1 MINTV
6 TGVIKKLTGNIGL
19 KLVSLV
25 LAFLLWLFVVSIE
38 NPVMNLSFSSIPI
51 TIENGDVM
59 EKQGHAFELND
70 SSRTVTVT
78 VKAERSVLS
87 ELSRDNIKA
96 SVDMTNLD
104 GNKVPIEVKSTR
116 YSDRIQSI
124 SPSKEFANVIIEDLA
139 SAQFKIQVE
148 TSGNLPEGYAVG
160 TASVQNNVVRV
171 KGPESVVSSIAGAVV
186 RVNVSG
192 MTSEI
197 HTVLP
202 ILLLDEDGHDV
213 DTSALEVS
221 LDQVSVSVDIW
232 KTQEVPVY
240 GSYSGT
246 AANGYE
252 ATGVVTAEPAVISV
266 TGEGSTLSSFTS
278 LSLPA
283 EVLDIS
289 NATGNV
295 SIEVNVAGYL
305 PKGIYLESPGDGGIV
320 KLTAEVQETVPV
332 MLQVPYSNL
341 AITGLPDNMTI
352 GNDLN
357 ASVVA
362 VTVRGLSARVA
373 ALDGNTVTGVLDL
386 SQVPLNETGSITPG
400 SYAGE
405 VTLSLPEGITQ
416 DSAVAHVL
424 IQVKGE
430 NAEGAAGDQPGGET
444 AGGETIEAGAPG
456 ETIEA
461 GADGETSE
469 AVNEGENNSGRN
481 GEHEENNDRERT
493 AGQDD
498 EQ

>member
-19 KLVSLV
+19 KLVSLG

-59 EKQGHAFELND
+59 EAQGHAFELND

-96 SVDMTNLD
+96 SVDMTNLE

-139 SAQFKIQVE
+139 SSQFSIQVE
-148 TSGNLPEGYAVG
+148 TNGNIAEGYAVG

-186 RVNVSG
+186 KVNVSG

-197 HTVLP
+197 RTVLP
-202 ILLLDEDGHDV
+202 ILLVDKDGDEV

-232 KTQEVPVY
+232 KVQEIPVY
-240 GSYSGT
+240 GSSSGVP
-246 AANGYE
+246 ARGYA
-252 ATGVVTAEPAVISV
+252 ATGTVTSEPAVIAV
-266 TGEGSTLSSFTS
+266 TGESSALSTISSVTVPPTE
-278 LSLPA
+278 LDITNAMGNVTA
-283 EVLDIS
+283 EV
-289 NATGNV
+289 
-295 SIEVNVAGYL
+295 SIASYL
-305 PKGIYLESPGDGGIV
+305 PKGVYLERAGDDGTV

-332 MLQVPYSNL
+332 VLQIPYSNL
-341 AITGLPDNMTI
+341 TITGLPENMTI
-352 GNDLN
+352 GNDLST
-357 ASVVA
+357 SVVA
-362 VTVRGLSARVA
+362 VTVQGLRDTVA
-373 ALDGNTVTGVLDL
+373 ALDVNKLSGVLDL
-386 SQVPLNETGSITPG
+386 SSVPLNEAGTITPG

-405 VTLSLPEGITQ
+405 VTISLPEGVTQ
-416 DSAVAHVL
+416 ESAVAHVL

-430 NAEGAAGDQPGGET
+430 NGEEVTGGENPEVT
-444 AGGETIEAGAPG
+444 AGEASPEAGARE
-456 ETIEA
+456 ET
-461 GADGETSE
+461 DQDQ
-469 AVNEGENNSGRN
+469 EN
-481 GEHEENNDRERT
+481 D
-493 AGQDD
+493 Q
-498 EQ
+498 